1 MEAQMEIKNRQQ
13 FLMILV
19 GVALALLIG
28 VDWVY
33 TPLSD
38 WWGKRAVEIRN
49 LREKV
54 SDGNQLIK
62 RDLSVRNQWSE
73 MQANALPANT
83 SLAEQQVLKS
93 FDSWSRNSGAE
104 LTGIMPQWKNDST
117 NYMTL
122 TCRVEAGGS
131 LGTLTRFLYEIENS
145 PTPLRLDTVELGAH
159 DNTGQQLTLGLEIN
173 GLALLPS
180 TKP

>member
-1 MEAQMEIKNRQQ
+1 MKIKNRQQ
-13 FLMILV
+13 FLVALTI
-19 GVALALLIG
+19 GVAALYLG
-28 VDWVY
+28 VNFVY

-38 WWGKRAVEIRN
+38 WWSSRSAQIRD

-62 RDLSVRNQWSE
+62 REAGIRSHWSE
-73 MQANALPANT
+73 MQANALPSNT

-93 FDSWSRNSGAE
+93 FDSWQRDSGAE
-104 LTGIMPQWKNDST
+104 ITGIMPQWKNDST

-122 TCRVEAGGS
+122 SCRVELGGD
-131 LGTLTRFLYEIENS
+131 LGTLSRFLYEIENS
-145 PTPLRLDTVELGAH
+145 PTALRLDSVELGAH
-159 DNTGQQLTLGLEIN
+159 DVTGQQMTLGLEIN

-180 TKP
+180 SKP